1 MSHVAV
7 LKTFLAHRFFTQV
20 CSTNWTY
27 HHHYDDNNNEQHHSS
42 SCFQKVV
49 EMVVTVGRCGLRCG
63 KAVLL
68 VFNLVFFVT
77 GLAVMVV
84 GVWCVAGDGRDVML
98 VLAPTPAH
106 LPTLIH
112 LAYGLVGAGGVVL
125 FTSVLGVWAALK
137 ENKCGLGWYVLVVLV
152 VIGGEV
158 AVGVLGVVYQLQA
171 VHNLGAS
178 LTARLKAHYASPGHE
193 TFTLAVDYVQYQL
206 QCCGVGGP
214 ADWEESAWLLEGV
227 GGNGRAVPLTCCI
240 LHLSADAHVNPRPI
254 NSTLCQS
261 DEPLD
266 QQLARHQQGCVGRVV
281 GWVQA
286 QSGLITG
293 VGVGVGVLEVAGL
306 VAAASLC
313 RAIRSTQD

>member
-1 MSHVAV
+1 MSHVNA
-7 LKTFLAHRFFTQV
+7 LKTVLAHHYFARE
-20 CSTNWTY
+20 CSTNWTF
-27 HHHYDDNNNEQHHSS
+27 HHHYEGRNNENDQTLSY
-42 SCFQKVV
+42 FQKVCV
-49 EMVVTVGRCGLRCG
+49 MVVTLGRCGVRCG

-77 GLAVMVV
+77 GLAVIVV

-98 VLAPTPAH
+98 VLAPTPDH

-125 FTSVLGVWAALK
+125 LTSVLGVWAALK
-137 ENKCGLGWYVLVVLV
+137 ENKCGLGWYVLVVV
-152 VIGGEV
+152 AVISGEV
-158 AVGVLGVVYQLQA
+158 AVGVLGVVYQLRA
-171 VHNLGAS
+171 VHNLGTS
-178 LTARLKAHYASPGHE
+178 LTERLKAHYAAPGHE

-214 ADWEESAWLLEGV
+214 EDWKESTWFLEGV
-227 GGNGRAVPLTCCI
+227 GGTGRVVPLTCCS
-240 LHLSADAHVNPRPI
+240 LHLAPAAYVNPKPL
-254 NSTLCQS
+254 NTTLCQS
-261 DEPLD
+261 DEPIA
-266 QQLARHQQGCVGRVV
+266 QQIARHQKGCVGRVV

-313 RAIRSTQD
+313 RAIRSTRD